1 MGTGTIMLTD
11 EAHYQLLSWLSPAFP
26 VGAFAYS
33 HGIEFAVENGDIT
46 DAATLRQWLE
56 GIVRYGSGR
65 IDADLFIM
73 AWRAADEEALTQ
85 AVEIGQAFRGS
96 SEMALESAMQGA
108 AFSRTAH
115 AVTPDLVNGLP
126 AKVAYAVAVGYAAGQ
141 IEAPLK
147 SSLIAFLHA
156 VSANLV
162 SAAVRLIP
170 LGQTDGQIVTAQM
183 QTIVIDAAESAI
195 ARDPADIGG
204 AAFRVDWTSMKH
216 ETQYTRLFRS

>member
-1 MGTGTIMLTD
+1 MGTTMFTD

-33 HGIEFAVENGDIT
+33 HGIEFAVQNGDIT
-46 DAATLRQWLE
+46 GAATLQQWLE
-56 GIVRYGSGR
+56 GIVLHGSGR
-65 IDADLFIM
+65 IDADLFTL
-73 AWRAADEEALTQ
+73 AWRAEDKDALAH
-85 AVEIGQAFRGS
+85 AVEIGHAFRGS

-108 AFSRTAH
+108 AFRRTAG
-115 AVTPDLVNGLP
+115 AVSPDLVDALP
-126 AKVAYAVAVGYAAGQ
+126 AKVAYAVAVGYAAGR

-147 SSLIAFLHA
+147 SSLVAFLHA
-156 VSANLV
+156 VAANLV

-170 LGQTDGQIVTAQM
+170 LGQTDGQIVTAQLRS
-183 QTIVIDAAESAI
+183 TVIDAADLAM

-204 AAFRVDWTSMKH
+204 AAFRVDWTSVQH